1 MAEEQK
7 KNDPFV
13 EFERIVLQPNEE
25 VDEVISKEEL
35 DEIRKQSHEKVV
47 AAQKFALES
56 PVPDPE
62 EYLDDVYDVR

>member
-7 KNDPFV
+7 KNDPFA

-25 VDEVISKEEL
+25 VDEVITKEEL
-35 DEIRKQSHEKVV
+35 SAIRQKSHEKVL

-62 EYLDDVYDVR
+62 EYLDDVYC